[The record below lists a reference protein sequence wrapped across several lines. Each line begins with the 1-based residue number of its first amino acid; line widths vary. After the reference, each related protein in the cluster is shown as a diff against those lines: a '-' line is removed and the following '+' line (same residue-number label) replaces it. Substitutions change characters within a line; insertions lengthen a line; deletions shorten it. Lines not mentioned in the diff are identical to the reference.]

1 MKNKI
6 ESIEH
11 NEITID
17 ELAGMTAR
25 GFAAVDEKF
34 ARIDEKFDKV
44 DERFDRLEQKIDDLA
59 TNLGNLATSMQN
71 GFNTVNGRIDGIYLN
86 YVTMRE
92 HKVLADRV
100 KKLES

>member
-34 ARIDEKFDKV
+34 SRI
-44 DERFDRLEQKIDDLA
+44 DERFDRLEQKIDDLS

-86 YVTMRE
+86 YVTIRE

-100 KKLES
+100 KRLER

>member
-1 MKNKI
+1 MTMKNKI

-34 ARIDEKFDKV
+34 SRI
-44 DERFDRLEQKIDDLA
+44 DERFDRLEQKIDDLS

-86 YVTMRE
+86 YVTIRE

-100 KKLES
+100 KRLER